1 MVVEVS
7 EAVIKLAGESEASV
21 GIYVELLPSEAAIL
35 GEYFRWLRKRDY
47 QQRMHC
53 LTCWE
58 ERTTK
63 KPDPIEISF
72 AEGGELGL
80 VCRHRMTMF
89 HGRVP
94 LSAIS
99 HGADDARPSGL
110 IIAHLGDAIPTVKL
124 ASWEVE
130 LLLAYKGFLK
140 THRYVEG
147 LHCGKCFQ
155 SGNDDGVAAVVTEQ
169 GIDIRCRCRHL
180 VSRGLTG

>member
-1 MVVEVS
+1 MS
-7 EAVIKLAGESEASV
+7 EAIIKLEGHDEASV
-21 GIYVELLPSEAAIL
+21 GAYVELLPSDAAIL
-35 GEYFRWLRKRDY
+35 GEYYRWLRKRNY
-47 QQRMHC
+47 QQKMHC
-53 LTCWE
+53 LDCWN
-58 ERTTK
+58 ERATK

-110 IIAHLGDAIPTVKL
+110 ILAHLADAIPAVKL
-124 ASWEVE
+124 APWESE
-130 LLLAYKGFLK
+130 LLWAYKAFLK
-140 THRYVEG
+140 AHRYIEG

-155 SGNDDGVAAVVTEQ
+155 KGYPDGVTAAVTETS
-169 GIDIRCRCRHL
+169 IDIRCRCRHL
-180 VSRGLTG
+180 LYRGISS